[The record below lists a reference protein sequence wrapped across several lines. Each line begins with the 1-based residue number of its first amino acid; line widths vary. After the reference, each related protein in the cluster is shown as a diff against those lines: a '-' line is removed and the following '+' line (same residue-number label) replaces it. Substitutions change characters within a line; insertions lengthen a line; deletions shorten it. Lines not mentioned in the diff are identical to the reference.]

1 MFAPLLLR
9 SWRRGRKRAD
19 APRSTTVAVRYSTIL
34 GQPLEEL
41 RYRQRGSQ
49 YQVGRDDQD
58 DKGDEVDCKGSYIGP
73 AHVVGLMPAFGR
85 GEDGP
90 FDHPEEV
97 TSGDERDQD
106 RN

>member
-34 GQPLEEL
+34 GQPLEKL
-41 RYRQRGSQ
+41 RHRQRGSQ

-58 DKGDEVDCKGSYIGP
+58 HQGDEVDGKGSYIRP

-85 GEDGP
+85 GEDRP
-90 FDHPEEV
+90 LDHPEEV
-97 TSGDERDQD
+97 TSGDDGDQ
-106 RN
+106 N